1 LLQPLILPPGLG
13 IYQWDPSTI
22 VGPRQRKS
30 IAGGPNAIL
39 ASSFGRLT
47 VNLNLPVIDNSQAI
61 FIEYLSGFLT
71 LDDTGNLQI
80 SQLSF
85 SVVDS
90 TPTEL
95 LELAQ
100 PEFTI
105 AFPFGRSG
113 LIFPPPPYLTLFD
126 LTQFNGGTLPA
137 QPLMLQLIVGALN
150 VDAVNP
156 HNLSVNLSAMLRIIS
171 GIREA

>member
-1 LLQPLILPPGLG
+1 
-13 IYQWDPSTI
+13 
-22 VGPRQRKS
+22 
-30 IAGGPNAIL
+30 
-39 ASSFGRLT
+39 
-47 VNLNLPVIDNSQAI
+47 
-61 FIEYLSGFLT
+61 
-71 LDDTGNLQI
+71 
-80 SQLSF
+80 
-85 SVVDS
+85 
-90 TPTEL
+90 
-95 LELAQ
+95 
-100 PEFTI
+100 
-105 AFPFGRSG
+105 